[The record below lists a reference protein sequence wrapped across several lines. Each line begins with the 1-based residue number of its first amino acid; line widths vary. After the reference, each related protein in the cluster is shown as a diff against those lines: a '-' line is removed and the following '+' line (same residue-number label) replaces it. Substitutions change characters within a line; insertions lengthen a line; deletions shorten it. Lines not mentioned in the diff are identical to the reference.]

1 MKSEQTPQP
10 PGTLRRR
17 LLVLLVFPMAS
28 LLILSLAFDYRIA
41 FEPAADAYDHA
52 LADDAFALAGRIRYL
67 DSRLQ
72 VDLPAAAEAFLRTD
86 RSDQEFLSIYGPG
99 EQLLAGDADLR
110 PELVARGENPALSD
124 GEFRGQKIRK
134 ATYRLETAGGPV
146 TVTVAETTHKRER
159 AGSKILAAMLL
170 PNILLIIGTLALVYL
185 GIRRGLAPLT
195 ELSKEISQRAPHD
208 LSPLPQRDV
217 PAEAQPLVKAMDGLI
232 DDLRSASAAQQA
244 FLANAAHQLK
254 TPLAGLQAQL
264 ELHLQELPATYTQ
277 RAQRLLEGTRRLGHL
292 THQLLALA
300 RSGPEAN
307 LVQEKRPVDLGKLLE
322 SNASTW
328 FDQALARHIDLGFD
342 AQTAVISGSEWMLRE
357 MLANLIDNA
366 LRYTPEGGSITVR
379 SGVDHE
385 QTYVEV
391 EDNGPGIPPD
401 LKHHIFERFYR
412 INETASEGSGL
423 GLAIVKEVADRHQ
436 ASIELASPSS
446 KTGTLIRILFPPPK
460 HSAISQ

>member
-110 PELVARGENPALSD
+110 PELVPRGKNPALSD

-134 ATYRLETAGGPV
+134 ATYRLQTAGGPV
-146 TVTVAETTHKRER
+146 TVTIAETTHKRER

-232 DDLRSASAAQQA
+232 DDLRSASAA
-244 FLANAAHQLK
+244 
-254 TPLAGLQAQL
+254 
-264 ELHLQELPATYTQ
+264 
-277 RAQRLLEGTRRLGHL
+277 
-292 THQLLALA
+292 
-300 RSGPEAN
+300 
-307 LVQEKRPVDLGKLLE
+307 
-322 SNASTW
+322 
-328 FDQALARHIDLGFD
+328 
-342 AQTAVISGSEWMLRE
+342 
-357 MLANLIDNA
+357 
-366 LRYTPEGGSITVR
+366 
-379 SGVDHE
+379 
-385 QTYVEV
+385 
-391 EDNGPGIPPD
+391 
-401 LKHHIFERFYR
+401 
-412 INETASEGSGL
+412 
-423 GLAIVKEVADRHQ
+423 
-436 ASIELASPSS
+436 
-446 KTGTLIRILFPPPK
+446 
-460 HSAISQ
+460 

>member
-124 GEFRGQKIRK
+124 GEFRGKKIRK

-328 FDQALARHIDLGFD
+328 FDQALARNIDLGFD
-342 AQTAVISGSEWMLRE
+342 AQTALISGSEWMLRE